1 MRCVNRLYSVCEPD
15 DANGDAAVDTD
26 DGDDGDDDD
35 DNDSDDSDDVVHN
48 YVH

>member
-15 DANGDAAVDTD
+15 DASGDAAVDTD
-26 DGDDGDDDD
+26 DADDGDDDD
-35 DNDSDDSDDVVHN
+35 DNDSDDVVHN

>member
-1 MRCVNRLYSVCEPD
+1 MCEPD

-26 DGDDGDDDD
+26 DADDGDDDD
-35 DNDSDDSDDVVHN
+35 DNDNDSDDVVHN